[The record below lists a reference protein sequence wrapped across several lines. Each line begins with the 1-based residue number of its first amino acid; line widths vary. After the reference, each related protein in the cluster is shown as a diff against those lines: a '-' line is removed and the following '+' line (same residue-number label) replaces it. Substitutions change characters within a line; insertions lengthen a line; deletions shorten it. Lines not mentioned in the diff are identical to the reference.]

1 MLQKNNHHQPVLLE
15 ESLKYLAVKEGQHYL
30 DATFGRG
37 GHTQAIL
44 DRGGLVI
51 ALDFDQ
57 EAIEAGQENFKQA
70 IADQQLILLKENF
83 KNLQAVIDNLSKT
96 QAINLA
102 GILFDFGT
110 SSEQLTSRERGF
122 SFSAQENDIL
132 DMRMD
137 QDLGVIAGELLIVL
151 SEKQLTKVLAEYGGE
166 RDAHRI
172 AKAVNKI
179 KKENPNS
186 LKYSRTLLAI
196 IEKVKGSRSGK
207 LHPATKTFQALRI
220 AVNDELNNL
229 ELALPA
235 AFNVLQNSTALDKRL
250 VCIAFHEGE
259 DALVKRFFRQQSNQG
274 LAQLLTKKPITASQ
288 AELSTNPRARS
299 AKLRAIAI

>member
-1 MLQKNNHHQPVLLE
+1 MSQNNHHQPVLVA
-15 ESLKYLAVKEGQHYL
+15 ESMSYLAIKAGQYYL

-44 DRGGLVI
+44 NRGGLVI

-70 IADQQLILLKENF
+70 IADKQLILLKENF

-96 QAINLA
+96 QDVSLA

-110 SSEQLTSRERGF
+110 STEQLTSRERGF
-122 SFSAQENDIL
+122 SFSADENDIL

-137 QDLGVIAGELLIVL
+137 QDLGVTAGELLIVL
-151 SEKQLTKVLAEYGGE
+151 SEKQLSKVLAQYGGE
-166 RDAHRI
+166 RDARQI
-172 AKAVNKI
+172 AKAVNKV
-179 KKENPNS
+179 KKELPNS
-186 LKYSRTLLAI
+186 LKYSHTLLEI
-196 IEKVKGSRSGK
+196 IEKVKGRKSGK

-220 AVNDELNNL
+220 AVNDELHNI

-235 AFNVLQNSTALDKRL
+235 AFTVLQNSEALDKRL

-274 LAQLLTKKPITASQ
+274 LAKLLTKKPISANQ
-288 AELSTNPRARS
+288 EELKNNPRARS
-299 AKLRAIAI
+299 AKLRALVI

>member
-137 QDLGVIAGELLIVL
+137 QDLGVTAGELLIVL
-151 SEKQLTKVLAEYGGE
+151 SEKQLTKVLAEY
-166 RDAHRI
+166 
-172 AKAVNKI
+172 
-179 KKENPNS
+179 
-186 LKYSRTLLAI
+186 
-196 IEKVKGSRSGK
+196 
-207 LHPATKTFQALRI
+207 
-220 AVNDELNNL
+220 
-229 ELALPA
+229 
-235 AFNVLQNSTALDKRL
+235 
-250 VCIAFHEGE
+250 
-259 DALVKRFFRQQSNQG
+259 
-274 LAQLLTKKPITASQ
+274 
-288 AELSTNPRARS
+288 
-299 AKLRAIAI
+299 

>member
-1 MLQKNNHHQPVLLE
+1 MSQNNQHQPVLIE
-15 ESLKYLAVKEGQHYL
+15 ESLSYLAVKAGQHYL

-57 EAIEAGQENFKQA
+57 EAIDHGQNRFANA
-70 IADQQLILLKENF
+70 IADKKLILVKENF
-83 KNLQAVIDNLSKT
+83 KNLQAVIDNISKT
-96 QAINLA
+96 QDINLA
-102 GILFDFGT
+102 GVLFDFGT
-110 SSEQLTSRERGF
+110 STEQLTSSERGF
-122 SFSAQENDIL
+122 SFSADENDIL

-137 QDLGVIAGELLIVL
+137 QDLGVKAGDLLIVL
-151 SEKQLTKVLAEYGGE
+151 SEKQLTQVLAEYGGE
-166 RDAHRI
+166 RYARQI

-179 KKENPNS
+179 KKEHPNS
-186 LKYSRTLLAI
+186 LKYSKTLLEI
-196 IEKVKGSRSGK
+196 VDKVKGRRSGK

-220 AVNDELNNL
+220 AVNDELNNI

-235 AFNVLQNSTALDKRL
+235 AFKALQNSEALDKRM

-259 DALVKRFFRQQSNQG
+259 DALVKRFFRQQANQG
-274 LAQLLTKKPITASQ
+274 LAKLLTKKPISASQ
-288 AELSTNPRARS
+288 EELKNNPRARS
-299 AKLRAIAI
+299 AKLRALAI